1 MAISRRGQPT
11 RHQAKDERVIA
22 MFKRLFALTYDR
34 INRPAETAGLS
45 QERQKLLAQASGE
58 TIEIG
63 AGTGLNLAHY
73 PAAVTRLVLTEPDR
87 YMARR
92 LHRRVAAIRPDAEV
106 LGAPAAQLPFPDA
119 SFDTVVV
126 TFVLCSVPDPGAALT
141 EIARVLRPGGRLLF
155 AEHGR
160 SEDPALAARQDRRPM
175 SYKLIGCHPNRATL
189 DTITSSP
196 LRVEDIRRG
205 EVPKVPRI
213 ERPMITGTARLPQ
226 AG

>member
-1 MAISRRGQPT
+1 
-11 RHQAKDERVIA
+11 
-22 MFKRLFALTYDR
+22 MFKRFFALTYDQ

-45 QERQKLLAQASGE
+45 LERQRLLAQASGE

-73 PAAVTRLVLTEPDR
+73 PDAVTRLVLTEPDR
-87 YMARR
+87 HMAHR
-92 LHRRVAAIRPDAEV
+92 LRRRVAAIRPDAEV

-119 SFDTVVV
+119 SYDTAVV
-126 TFVLCSVPDPGAALT
+126 TFVLCSVPDPDAALT

-155 AEHGR
+155 AEHVR
-160 SEDPALAARQDRRPM
+160 SEDSAVAARQDRRPLP
-175 SYKLIGCHPNRATL
+175 YKLMGCHPNRATL

-196 LRVEDIRRG
+196 LRVEDVRHG
-205 EVPKVPRI
+205 EVPKAPSI
-213 ERPMITGTARLPQ
+213 ERPMIVGTACLRE